1 MVMTEKMKST
11 ASERMAGHVRPLEER
26 DVAQVADL
34 HQRVLGKTN
43 NAPSLSLRAH
53 LSRIFLRHPWYAES
67 LRSFVYQENGGKV
80 AGCIGVM
87 PRPMSFNGRGIT
99 AAISHSF
106 IVEPGSRSTLVALEL
121 AKSFLS

>member
-1 MVMTEKMKST
+1 MP
-11 ASERMAGHVRPLEER
+11 RRCLYGR
-26 DVAQVADL
+26 
-34 HQRVLGKTN
+34 
-43 NAPSLSLRAH
+43 H

-87 PRPMSFNGRGIT
+87 PRPMSFNGSRIT

-106 IVEPGSRSTLVALEL
+106 IVERAVDRPWWR
-121 AKSFLS
+121 